1 VNLKNLRIVVDE
13 REKKSGIP
21 GLLKGIG
28 INLEIKTLPIGDYIV
43 APETVVERKTI
54 SDLVSS
60 VFDGRLF
67 DQCNRLK
74 EHYQFPILLIE
85 GNIDE
90 LEELTEN
97 PLVFYGAISSIAL
110 DFKIPVIHTPNASH
124 TAKLLMSM
132 CSRKDASKGPFI
144 KKIRKSNDV
153 QKQQL
158 SILCSLPGV
167 GEKTAIR
174 MLEKFGT
181 PLRVLSSSTT
191 ELSKVGGLGEARA
204 KNIKKALQAQSK
216 HLKKINFILVRKFYL
231 CNNRKVVGDP
241 IHRNSIKTFWST

>member
-1 VNLKNLRIVVDE
+1 MNLRKLRIVIDE

-21 GLLKGIG
+21 DLLKGIG
-28 INLEIKTLPIGDYIV
+28 ISLEIKMLPVGDYIV
-43 APETVVERKTI
+43 APDTVVERKTI
-54 SDLVSS
+54 SDLISS
-60 VFDGRLF
+60 IFDGRLF

-85 GNIDE
+85 GDIDE
-90 LEELTEN
+90 IEELTEN
-97 PLVFYGAISSIAL
+97 PLIFYGAISSIAI
-110 DFKIPVIHTPNASH
+110 DFKIPVIHTPNAFH
-124 TAKLLMSM
+124 TSKLLISM

-144 KKIRKSNDV
+144 KKIRKSSDI

-158 SILCSLPGV
+158 SMLCSLPGV

-181 PLRVLSSSTT
+181 PLMVLSSSIT

-204 KNIKKALQAQSK
+204 KNIKKVLQEQSK
-216 HLKKINFILVRKFYL
+216 HLKKT
-231 CNNRKVVGDP
+231 
-241 IHRNSIKTFWST
+241 SQKTLHDT

>member
-1 VNLKNLRIVVDE
+1 VNLRKLRIVVDE

-21 GLLKGIG
+21 DLLKGIG
-28 INLEIKTLPIGDYIV
+28 ISLETKMLPVGDYIV
-43 APETVVERKTI
+43 APDTVVERKTI
-54 SDLVSS
+54 SDLISS
-60 VFDGRLF
+60 IFDGRLF

-85 GNIDE
+85 GDIDE
-90 LEELTEN
+90 IEELTEN
-97 PLVFYGAISSIAL
+97 PLIFYGAISSIAI

-124 TAKLLMSM
+124 TSKLLISM

-144 KKIRKSNDV
+144 KKIRKSRDI

-158 SILCSLPGV
+158 SMLCSLPGV

-181 PLRVLSSSTT
+181 PLMVLSSSIT

-204 KNIKKALQAQSK
+204 KNIKKVLQEQSK
-216 HLKKINFILVRKFYL
+216 HLKKTNQ
-231 CNNRKVVGDP
+231 
-241 IHRNSIKTFWST
+241 KTLHDA